1 MRRTFLQT
9 RSEVSLVVRNGEQLL
24 LTLVIPVLLLVFFS
38 VVDVLPSGT
47 QEPVDFLLPGI
58 VALAVMSTSMVSL
71 GIATGFERTYT
82 VLKRLGATP
91 LTRGEL
97 VAAKM
102 LSVGAVEVL
111 QLVILVPLGVL
122 LGWQTGGGTAILA
135 LPAVLLGTA
144 AFSGIGLTLAGTL
157 RGEINLAAQNG
168 LYLVLLLLGGMVI
181 PMSSLPGPLRTV
193 CEYLPSSARDA
204 RLAHRCRQPA
214 RLVVGGARRV
224 GGGRA
229 RHRGP
234 HVPLALTK
242 RLGFPDSGTPGHD
255 GDCVA
260 VELGITHHAPAH
272 RLVPRDPVLGVEPQ
286 GSVGAPHHRTDECF
300 ADPVTAL
307 GRLHPH
313 RRQPRSGLVRSGQL
327 VVEHHRCGA
336 HRNPVHGRDES
347 VRCTGT
353 GAVGLGPHLQVPLN
367 RVVGEEV
374 RPPVHEPTG
383 HQSTE
388 LRIRRH
394 VGDDEIP
401 VHAEV

>member
-97 VAAKM
+97 VSAKM
-102 LSVGAVEVL
+102 LSVAAVEVL

-193 CEYLPSSARDA
+193 CEYLPSSTLADVMRDSLTGA
-204 RLAHRCRQPA
+204 GNRPGLSWVVLAVWA
-214 RLVVGGARRV
+214 VVA
-224 GGGRA
+224 
-229 RHRGP
+229 
-234 HVPLALTK
+234 
-242 RLGFPDSGTPGHD
+242 
-255 GDCVA
+255 
-260 VELGITHHAPAH
+260 
-272 RLVPRDPVLGVEPQ
+272 
-286 GSVGAPHHRTDECF
+286 
-300 ADPVTAL
+300 PVTAA
-307 GRLHPH
+307 RTFRWH
-313 RRQPRSGLVRSGQL
+313 
-327 VVEHHRCGA
+327 
-336 HRNPVHGRDES
+336 
-347 VRCTGT
+347 
-353 GAVGLGPHLQVPLN
+353 
-367 RVVGEEV
+367 
-374 RPPVHEPTG
+374 
-383 HQSTE
+383 
-388 LRIRRH
+388 
-394 VGDDEIP
+394 
-401 VHAEV
+401 

>member
-97 VAAKM
+97 VSAKM
-102 LSVGAVEVL
+102 LSVAAVEVL

-181 PMSSLPGPLRTV
+181 PMLSLPGPLRTV
-193 CEYLPSSARDA
+193 CEYLPSSALADVMRDSLTGA
-204 RLAHRCRQPA
+204 GNRPGLSWVVLAVWA
-214 RLVVGGARRV
+214 VVA
-224 GGGRA
+224 
-229 RHRGP
+229 
-234 HVPLALTK
+234 
-242 RLGFPDSGTPGHD
+242 
-255 GDCVA
+255 
-260 VELGITHHAPAH
+260 
-272 RLVPRDPVLGVEPQ
+272 
-286 GSVGAPHHRTDECF
+286 
-300 ADPVTAL
+300 PVTAA
-307 GRLHPH
+307 RTFRWH
-313 RRQPRSGLVRSGQL
+313 
-327 VVEHHRCGA
+327 
-336 HRNPVHGRDES
+336 
-347 VRCTGT
+347 
-353 GAVGLGPHLQVPLN
+353 
-367 RVVGEEV
+367 
-374 RPPVHEPTG
+374 
-383 HQSTE
+383 
-388 LRIRRH
+388 
-394 VGDDEIP
+394 
-401 VHAEV
+401 